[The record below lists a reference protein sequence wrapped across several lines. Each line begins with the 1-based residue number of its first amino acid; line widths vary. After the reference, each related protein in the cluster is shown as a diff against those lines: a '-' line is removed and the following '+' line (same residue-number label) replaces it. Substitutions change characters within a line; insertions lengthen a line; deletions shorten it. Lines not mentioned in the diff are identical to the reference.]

1 MPRLRAFYLAG
12 MLLFVIAASARGQSP
27 ILRSIHFEGAPDYS
41 DAELMS
47 AAGLKEG
54 QSYSSDE
61 LQQRAKELIDT
72 GIFEKV
78 DYKFEGSKLNYSLSL
93 VEESYPVIFGNVPLE
108 KGPALDARIHQRV
121 PLYHGKVPAEGTLL
135 EGVRRALEAILAGE
149 GVHAHVIATPVGDGT
164 THNVIAIRFSIDAPA
179 VRIGSVRFDGVSDWI
194 RPQLQGIVVRAG
206 LTYDSA
212 KSVDEI
218 ERQVADFY
226 IDHGFAAVQ
235 VRASRSDR
243 PSFADGAIRVPFT
256 VTVKEGRPY
265 RLGTVQ
271 ISPEIPIDGAEI
283 GRLMAA
289 RATTIP
295 ESTFIGTLVSQL
307 QSLLKAKGYLDCR
320 VIPQPELQDAAGVV
334 NYVVSADLGTLYRL
348 EYVKS
353 AGGSQ

>member
-1 MPRLRAFYLAG
+1 MPRLRAFFLAG
-12 MLLFVIAASARGQSP
+12 ILPIAVAVSALGQSP
-27 ILRSIHFEGAPDYS
+27 ILRTIHFEGAPGYS
-41 DAELMS
+41 DAELME

-54 QSYSSDE
+54 QSYSTDE

-72 GIFEKV
+72 GIFVKV

-93 VEESYPVIFGNVPLE
+93 IEESYPVVFGNVPLE
-108 KGPALDARIHQRV
+108 KGPVLDARIHQRV
-121 PLYHGKVPAEGTLL
+121 PLYHGKVPSEGTLL
-135 EGVRRALEAILAGE
+135 EGVRRAIEGILAGE
-149 GVHAHVIATPVGDGT
+149 GVRAHVIATPVGDET

-194 RPQLQGIVVRAG
+194 RPQLEGIVARAG
-206 LTYDSA
+206 LPYDSE
-212 KSVDEI
+212 KSVDEL

-226 IDHGFAAVQ
+226 LDHGFAAVQ

-243 PSFADGAIRVPFT
+243 PSFTDDAIRVPFT

-265 RLGTVQ
+265 RLGSVQ
-271 ISPEIPIDGAEI
+271 ISPEVPIDGAEI

-289 RATTIP
+289 RATSIP
-295 ESTFIGTLVSQL
+295 ESTFIGSLVSQL
-307 QSLLKAKGYLDCR
+307 QSLLKAKGYLDCH
-320 VIPQPELQDAAGVV
+320 VIPQPQLDDAAGVV